1 MAASLVPVSHG
12 EPMVF
17 TQSEATA
24 AQATWVFFLT
34 NTADGTPAT
43 GKTIS
48 GADFKVSKAGGAFG
62 NATGT
67 VTEISLGW
75 YKMVFAAGDLDTI
88 GALACELS
96 VEAGVDP
103 IHCVHQVTLLD
114 MNIATVPLATGA
126 ITTATFAAGAI
137 DAAAIAA
144 NALGASELASDA
156 VTEIQSGLATTA
168 NVTALSRATHNYT
181 RAMGA
186 RTTDGNFTAISA
198 KDASTV
204 IVTVAGTWNG
214 ASAQVQVCPDPAA
227 TVPVWIASGSALTAN
242 GSVTV
247 TGPTMAVRVALSSSG
262 GSTSL
267 TSTAVVAVP
276 RV

>member
-1 MAASLVPVSHG
+1 MTASLVPVSHG

-34 NTADGTPAT
+34 NTADGTVAT

-48 GADFKVSKAGGAFG
+48 GSDFRISKAGGAFG

-103 IHCVHQVTLLD
+103 IHCVHQVTLFDL
-114 MNIATVPLATGA
+114 NIATAPL
-126 ITTATFAAGAI
+126 AAGAI
-137 DAAAIAA
+137 SSTTFASAAITAAAIATDA
-144 NALGASELASDA
+144 VGAAELAADA
-156 VTEIQSGLATTA
+156 VTEIQAGLATAVGVAAIAVPARSRTIALGTKTTNSASLGVDCKQALAVVLTA
-168 NVTALSRATHNYT
+168 TGTFDSGT
-181 RAMGA
+181 M
-186 RTTDGNFTAISA
+186 
-198 KDASTV
+198 TV
-204 IVTVAGTWNG
+204 QTCA
-214 ASAQVQVCPDPAA
+214 DPAA
-227 TVPVWIASGSALTAN
+227 TSPVWVDTALTLTSN
-242 GSVTV
+242 GSKTV
-247 TGPTMAVRVALSSSG
+247 VLPVGAARWNLT
-262 GSTSL
+262 GSTTPSIVC
-267 TSTAVVAVP
+267 TATVSYPA
-276 RV
+276 